1 MLSEESVVNVPV
13 GAGPGPVVGTDVVF
27 LPQAFDHDTP
37 VYSAQTVQLVDQLT
51 AAGVTARTW
60 HPAAECEFLSDRGP
74 IADTLL
80 QIAVGIASSAGW
92 HAIQSLLR
100 RRSGPLQVIA
110 VFEQGGVR
118 RRAALTGDAD
128 DVLRALEKLDPFAP
142 ERSD

>member
-1 MLSEESVVNVPV
+1 MLSEESVVTEPV
-13 GAGPGPVVGTDVVF
+13 GSGPGPVVGTDVVF
-27 LPQAFDHDTP
+27 LPQAFDHGTP
-37 VYSAQTVQLVDQLT
+37 VYPAQTMRLVAQLT
-51 AAGVTARTW
+51 AEGVTARTW
-60 HPAAECEFLSDRGP
+60 HPSAECEFLSDRGL

-92 HAIQSLLR
+92 YAIQSLLR

-110 VFEQGGVR
+110 VFERDGVR

-128 DVLRALEKLDPFAP
+128 DVVRALETLDPFAP